1 MDINKLDRI
10 TNASIA
16 IENADALLFDLYEDY
31 FTDSDYKTLIYE
43 AESRPYMLTAK
54 ILAIMHFL
62 DEARLH
68 IDTIENPKEST
79 MIKAR
84 IEEAD
89 ELRAIRTA

>member
-1 MDINKLDRI
+1 MDIKERDRI

-62 DEARLH
+62 EEARLH

-79 MIKAR
+79 IIDAHIKEA
-84 IEEAD
+84 EELQSYRSA
-89 ELRAIRTA
+89 

>member
-1 MDINKLDRI
+1 MDIKERDRI

-54 ILAIMHFL
+54 VLAIMHFL
-62 DEARLH
+62 EEARLQ
-68 IDTIENPKEST
+68 IDTLENLKEST
-79 MIKAR
+79 IIDAR
-84 IEEAD
+84 IKEAD
-89 ELRAIRTA
+89 KLRALRTA